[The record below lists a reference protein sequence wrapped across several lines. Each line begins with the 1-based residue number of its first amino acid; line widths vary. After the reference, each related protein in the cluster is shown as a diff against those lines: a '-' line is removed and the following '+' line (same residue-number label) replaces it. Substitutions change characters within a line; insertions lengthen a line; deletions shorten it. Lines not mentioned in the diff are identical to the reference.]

1 MLSRRRSP
9 SGRLPW
15 AAWSRARRLALD
27 RDDWRCK
34 CGSPADLEVHHVR
47 PVAEGGEPFALANLA
62 TLCRECLPIGS
73 LGSEAARVAPAPGG
87 GRMRRG
93 QVYKKHRTAGWILTW
108 LVDPAPGR
116 RGVVASFY
124 FSCHDCQPGEFGA
137 LREHVEFVEVD
148 PTPAKGARARR
159 VRRVDR

>member
-34 CGSPADLEVHHVR
+34 CGSPADLEVHQVR

-62 TLCRECLPIGS
+62 TLCRECHLSAHLDP
-73 LGSEAARVAPAPGG
+73 E
-87 GRMRRG
+87 RRAW
-93 QVYKKHRTAGWILTW
+93 RRLLAG
-108 LVDPAPGR
+108 DG
-116 RGVVASFY
+116 
-124 FSCHDCQPGEFGA
+124 
-137 LREHVEFVEVD
+137 
-148 PTPAKGARARR
+148 
-159 VRRVDR
+159 